1 MPWNLPPDRS
11 GMGGVFGAQDL
22 PLWMQSGMQEAP
34 PNGPAQRLLNPF
46 NPPRRVGIGESVAN
60 ALIPRRDEQGMPQ
73 APGVGDFINA
83 AMWALPG
90 MRGPGAAMA
99 AEKGGAGLPR
109 LGGALDAVRRNRMTP
124 EERRAGFDRMAKE
137 IEGAGGN
144 PPQPRTARSSA
155 FDRLAE
161 EMRLAEEAEKP
172 PASPPASPPSSGGK
186 PSPGDTYNAVAN
198 MAATG
203 DASSL
208 VAHANKFNIPNEQV
222 QAAILQAY
230 DNHKPT
236 ATSAYNRF
244 LSARGELK

>member
-1 MPWNLPPDRS
+1 MTWRLPPDQS
-11 GMGGVFGAQDL
+11 AMGGVLGAQDT
-22 PLWMQSGMQEAP
+22 PLWLQSGMQDAP

-46 NPPRRVGIGESVAN
+46 NSPRRVGIGESVAN
-60 ALIPRRDEQGMPQ
+60 ALLPQRDEQGIPQ
-73 APGVGDFINA
+73 APGIGDFVNA

-90 MRGPGAAMA
+90 MRGGRPSPVFA
-99 AEKGGAGLPR
+99 AEKGAGS
-109 LGGALDAVRRNRMTP
+109 G
-124 EERRAGFDRMAKE
+124 
-137 IEGAGGN
+137 
-144 PPQPRTARSSA
+144 
-155 FDRLAE
+155 
-161 EMRLAEEAEKP
+161 
-172 PASPPASPPSSGGK
+172 GGK
-186 PSPGDTYNAVAN
+186 PSPGDTYNAIAN

-203 DASSL
+203 DARAL